1 MGPVEVHNV
10 LILRVVPVI
19 GHEIRVIAHR
29 RKIAAAANPGK
40 LKFGPAAFE
49 LARAIRSRDAQYI
62 ETDILAEPSLLR
74 IGPLL
79 REAEIGI
86 HNEVW
91 LERVSRA
98 ESRAVSFTVSAAG
111 VTAAANRPS
120 LSPCR
125 LENCGRE
132 I

>member
-19 GHEIRVIAHR
+19 RHEIRVIANG
-29 RKIAAAANPGK
+29 RKILGAAVK

-132 I
+132 V